1 MQTKVK
7 KKQPAPAPLTQ
18 PMVQRQLAGAVDA
31 GAFQHRDPLW
41 HVTESFQQTFDAI
54 GRRHARQLGGRSVTR
69 RQPEICVSY
78 NRQYF
83 LNPGHPKTKE
93 YLMSLVRE
101 VVTRYDVD
109 GIHLDY
115 LRYPNRAR
123 NFPDRAQFRTA
134 VPGIQHNDDGSIL
147 RPAAS

>member
-1 MQTKVK
+1 MECHAWMV
-7 KKQPAPAPLTQ
+7 AIPL
-18 PMVQRQLAGAVDA
+18 G
-31 GAFQHRDPLW
+31 
-41 HVTESFQQTFDAI
+41 S
-54 GRRHARQLGGRSVTR
+54 RRHAQSLGGRSVTR

-123 NFPDRAQFRTA
+123 NFPDRAQFRRYARGATWTSGGA
-134 VPGIQHNDDGSIL
+134 TT
-147 RPAAS
+147 